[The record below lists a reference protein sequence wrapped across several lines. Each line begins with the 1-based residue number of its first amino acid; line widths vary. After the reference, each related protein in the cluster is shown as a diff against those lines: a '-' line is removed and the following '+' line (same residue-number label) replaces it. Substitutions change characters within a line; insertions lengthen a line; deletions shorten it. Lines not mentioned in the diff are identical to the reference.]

1 MKKGKKY
8 SDSLKL
14 IDRTKLYDPEEAV
27 ALVKQTAK
35 AKFDETV
42 EISVRLGVDPR
53 HADQQVR
60 GAVVLPNGTGK
71 KVRVMVFAKGDAAKA
86 AEEAGAEYVGGE
98 E

>member
-14 IDRTKLYDPEEAV
+14 IDRAKLYDPEEAV

-71 KVRVMVFAKGDAAKA
+71 TVRVLVFAKGDKMCIRDRAF
-86 AEEAGAEYVGGE
+86 
-98 E
+98 